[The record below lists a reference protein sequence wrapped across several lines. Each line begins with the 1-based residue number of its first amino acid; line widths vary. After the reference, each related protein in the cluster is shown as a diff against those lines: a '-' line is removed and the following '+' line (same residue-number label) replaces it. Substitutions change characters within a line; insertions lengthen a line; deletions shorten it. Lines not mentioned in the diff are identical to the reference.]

1 MSRPPWVLRS
11 LSAKKVAGS
20 KMGIVSASGKLEVF
34 VLVHGGAGHVEPD
47 RRPAHEAGC
56 REGARAGWAVLE
68 AGGTAL
74 EAAQA
79 AARALEDLPQFNA
92 GTGAALTADGTVEL
106 DAAIMDGRTLRAG
119 AVAAVR
125 AFKNPIDL
133 ARAVLADARHVLLC
147 AEGAERFAEA
157 AGFARVDWTTLVTEH
172 ARAALDRVQS
182 GQGPK
187 GWAGGTIG
195 AVARDA
201 HGHLAAATST
211 GGIVGKLPGRI
222 GDSPIVG
229 AGTLAD
235 DEIAAISATGDGE
248 GILLVGFAQRIAH
261 ALASGT
267 EIEAALTNALE
278 VLERRG
284 AATGGVIVI
293 DKSGRYAWARSTSTM
308 TWAIASGAGEDA
320 GS

>member
-1 MSRPPWVLRS
+1 
-11 LSAKKVAGS
+11 
-20 KMGIVSASGKLEVF
+20 MGIVSASGNLDVG
-34 VLVHGGAGHVEPD
+34 VLVHGGAGRVEPE
-47 RRPAHEAGC
+47 RRPVHEAGC

-68 AGGTAL
+68 AGGSAID
-74 EAAQA
+74 AAQV

-92 GTGAALTADGTVEL
+92 GTGAALTLDGTVEL

-125 AFKNPIDL
+125 GFKNPIDI

-147 AEGAERFAEA
+147 AAGAERFAEA
-157 AGFARVDWTTLVTEH
+157 AGITPIEWSTLVTEQ
-172 ARAALDRVQS
+172 ARAALERVKS
-182 GQGPK
+182 GKGPK

-201 HGHLAAATST
+201 QGHVAAATST

-235 DEIAAISATGDGE
+235 DEVAAISATGDGE

-261 ALASGT
+261 ALGAGE
-267 EIEAALTNALE
+267 EIESALKSALE

-293 DKSGRYAWARSTSTM
+293 DKHGRYGWARSTETM
-308 TWAIASGAGEDA
+308 TWALASGAGEDA

>member
-1 MSRPPWVLRS
+1 
-11 LSAKKVAGS
+11 
-20 KMGIVSASGKLEVF
+20 MGIVSACGKLEVG
-34 VLVHGGAGHVEPD
+34 VLVHGGAGHVEEGD
-47 RRPAHEAGC
+47 
-56 REGARAGWAVLE
+56 GARAGWAVLE
-68 AGGTAL
+68 AGGSAVD
-74 EAAQA
+74 AAQA
-79 AARALEDLPQFNA
+79 AARVLEDLPQFNA

-106 DAAIMDGRTLRAG
+106 DAALMDGRTLRAG

-125 AFKNPIDL
+125 GFKNPIDI

-147 AEGAERFAEA
+147 AAGAERFAEA
-157 AGFARVDWTTLVTEH
+157 AGISPIDATTLVTDR
-172 ARAALDRVQS
+172 ARAALDRVRS
-182 GQGPK
+182 GEGPK

-201 HGHLAAATST
+201 RGHLAAATST

-261 ALASGT
+261 ALEAGR
-267 EIEAALTNALE
+267 EIEVVLKDALA
-278 VLERRG
+278 VLEKRG

-293 DKSGRYAWARSTSTM
+293 DKHGRYGWARSTETM
-308 TWAIASGAGEDA
+308 TWALASGAGEDA